1 MRLKGRLTDTRVRGV
16 TQAGT
21 SRASVVD
28 GGFRSPDE
36 ACAGDELARL
46 EASIQQLERAE
57 LYVVSAIEL
66 DLHDRERRL
75 ALHRLRCEVLAVC
88 DVLRRPTPL
97 R

>member
-1 MRLKGRLTDTRVRGV
+1 MRLRGRLSQGGVRGP
-16 TQAGT
+16 AND
-21 SRASVVD
+21 RAYAPVVE

-36 ACAGDELARL
+36 ARGEDELARV
-46 EASIQQLERAE
+46 EAAIQQLERAE

-88 DVLRRPTPL
+88 DMLRRPMPL